1 MKSNQSHNPK
11 LWRTLGPPISQ
22 SVRLF
27 CVCSFKN
34 LTSYFFSNIINCFQV
49 QQIEQLEK
57 IFPMLSHEAIKNAIE
72 KSVDVHEAVNIL
84 LENTTEEKG

>member
-1 MKSNQSHNPK
+1 M
-11 LWRTLGPPISQ
+11 
-22 SVRLF
+22 
-27 CVCSFKN
+27 
-34 LTSYFFSNIINCFQV
+34 

-57 IFPMLSHEAIKNAIE
+57 IFPMLSPEAIKSAIE